1 MFCDHVMVLCS
12 GFCITYFLVNIL
24 HVAGQLKYSYLSK
37 DIIFIYIIYISPLE
51 ADIEEPSHLDCLK
64 VIKESP
70 FGTKR

>member
-37 DIIFIYIIYISPLE
+37 DIIRMTPLE
-51 ADIEEPSHLDCLK
+51 ADIEEP
-64 VIKESP
+64 
-70 FGTKR
+70 